1 MAMFKDLTIEIDEM
15 EEKKS
20 PLEKE
25 LENMTEIEKLEFE
38 FEWIHTEIERLEK
51 EGWEIGLKLA
61 RLKGEQCGICSA
73 PLIRRDEKERG
84 SCTACHCPF

>member
-1 MAMFKDLTIEIDEM
+1 MARFKDLTIEIDEI

-20 PLEKE
+20 LLEKE
-25 LENMTEIEKLEFE
+25 LENITEVERLEFE
-38 FEWIHTEIERLEK
+38 FGWIYAEIERLEK

-61 RLKGEQCGICSA
+61 KLKGEQCGICSV

-84 SCTACHCPF
+84 SCTACYCPF